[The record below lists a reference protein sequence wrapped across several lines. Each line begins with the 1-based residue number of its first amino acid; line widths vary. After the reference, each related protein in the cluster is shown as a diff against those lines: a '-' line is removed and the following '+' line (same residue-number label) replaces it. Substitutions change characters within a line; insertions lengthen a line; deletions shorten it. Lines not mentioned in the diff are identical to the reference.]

1 MGNLLKILSNN
12 CLDNSN
18 GFSDEIFLDFDNVDP
33 KEEERE
39 LYNQISP
46 ILAESQ
52 TILHELENYKG
63 AAEEIKN
70 SLLNP
75 SDKDIKDALWETLL
89 PLVATLR
96 KFWQFSSALSKAYT
110 DLIKELTS
118 EVGAATQ
125 QLEQKQA
132 LARQLADLLHF
143 TLKFDKKKMENSQI
157 QNDYSWF
164 RRLSNTYSRM
174 SSVKLP
180 GTEEELDQ
188 TTANDISF
196 FYAEPTPM
204 LSTVSVATVKF
215 VKDANCEEVKS
226 KTLTVLATFANITK
240 TMLEKHEF
248 RSKLSKDTEQLCEQ
262 VMTAAIILYDHV
274 HPNGAFDKKSAIDVK
289 GAIKLLLSPAEN
301 NAMLNALRFT
311 TKTINHE
318 TTQKSIKQLLEVK

>member
-12 CLDNSN
+12 CLDH
-18 GFSDEIFLDFDNVDP
+18 GHTLSDEIFIDFDNVDP

-39 LYNQISP
+39 IYNRISP

-52 TILHELENYKG
+52 TILNELEVYAG
-63 AAEEIKN
+63 AAGLIKK
-70 SLLNP
+70 SIENP
-75 SDKDIKDALWETLL
+75 SDQNLKDATWDALL
-89 PLVATLR
+89 PLVASLR
-96 KFWQFSSALSKAYT
+96 KFWLFSSALSSAFV
-110 DLIKELTS
+110 DLLKELTS
-118 EVGAATQ
+118 EEGAATH

-143 TLKFDKKKMENSQI
+143 TLKFDKRKMEKSQI
-157 QNDYSWF
+157 QNDYSFF

-180 GTEEELDQ
+180 GDDGDLDQ

-196 FYAEPTPM
+196 FYAKPTPM
-204 LSTVSVATVKF
+204 LATISDATVKF
-215 VKDANCEEVKS
+215 VENANSEDVKS

-248 RSKLSKDTEQLCEQ
+248 RDKLSKDTQQLCEQ

-274 HPNGAFDKKSAIDVK
+274 HPTGAFDKKSAIDVK
-289 GAIKLLLSPAEN
+289 GAIKLLLTPEEN
-301 NAMLNALRFT
+301 DAMLNALRYT
-311 TKTINHE
+311 TKTINSE
-318 TTQKSIKQLLEVK
+318 STQKSIKQLLEVK